1 MAKNYQLGKS
11 LASPAL
17 TPNLTGWARESVATL
32 ATDGRRALT
41 AVNGPSAVGTS
52 AVGRPISES
61 ERAQPLAHSLPPRS
75 LSLVLILS
83 LSLVL

>member
-1 MAKNYQLGKS
+1 MKALG
-11 LASPAL
+11 SPAL
-17 TPNLTGWARESVATL
+17 TPILTGWAREQLPRGLT
-32 ATDGRRALT
+32 GGQRALT
-41 AVNGPSAVGTS
+41 AVNGPSAVGTA
-52 AVGRPISES
+52 AVGGPISES